1 MVIKQ
6 SRYGKFVACSNY
18 PECKYI
24 KTEKKETTEIM
35 DCPLCDGKII
45 EKKTKRGKVFYGCNN
60 YPKCSFASWDK
71 PISEKCPDCFGV
83 LVIKKDKVKC
93 MNCDYEREYKEE
105 DN

>member
-1 MVIKQ
+1 
-6 SRYGKFVACSNY
+6 
-18 PECKYI
+18 
-24 KTEKKETTEIM
+24 M

-71 PISEKCPDCFGV
+71 PISEKCPKCNGT